1 LDFKGWSLET
11 NINILKVEINY
22 SYLNLRCEMRDAR
35 FENAAEAGASS
46 ILWESYGSSVLIF
59 EPDSQYFISYR

>member
-1 LDFKGWSLET
+1 
-11 NINILKVEINY
+11 
-22 SYLNLRCEMRDAR
+22 MRDAR